1 MFIILVYFF
10 MGCKYTEKFENQGIL
25 GGIFHQKQA
34 FFQPQKGFRQELPK
48 LNIFSPLYT
57 SFW

>member
-25 GGIFHQKQA
+25 EGIFNQKQA
-34 FFQPQKGFRQELPK
+34 FFQPQKAFPAQLPK
-48 LNIFSPLYT
+48 LNIFSAIYT
-57 SFW
+57 LIS